1 VQSPT
6 STGAL
11 ATRPFPTFFTYVN
24 EVKNRGKL
32 SSMHGTQT
40 KYEDVVSL
48 GEARDML
55 WDDAFITEAVPRA
68 VLLCFLRTLF

>member
-1 VQSPT
+1 
-6 STGAL
+6 
-11 ATRPFPTFFTYVN
+11 VN